1 MAISLEILS
10 AIAIESHLISYE
22 TPNYQ
27 TSGLRTFRVDEN
39 PHFGTWHATN

>member
-27 TSGLRTFRVDEN
+27 TPVLRPFRVDEN
-39 PHFGTWHATN
+39 PHFATRHAAN